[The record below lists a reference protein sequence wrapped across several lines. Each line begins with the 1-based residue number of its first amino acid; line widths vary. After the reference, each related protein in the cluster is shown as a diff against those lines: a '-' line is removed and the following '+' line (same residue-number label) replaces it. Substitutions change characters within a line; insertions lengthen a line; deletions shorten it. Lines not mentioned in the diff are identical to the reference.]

1 MEKITLGKFDKL
13 AKAYKSSR
21 PNYSNETINLLK
33 LFLNKNKD
41 ISSLDLGCGTGIFTR
56 KLSTI
61 SKKVIGVDMSYEMIK
76 NANKNKK
83 ITYHNKKVENMKLNQ
98 KFDIIS
104 SASSF
109 HWFDNKKISKIIN
122 FHLKDKG
129 FFLIIYN
136 TRNISS
142 NNFLKKVEKKI
153 ISLNSNFKKRK
164 SSGSSKFVSNKIA
177 QFKRISKLSGPIKL
191 DINHEEFFTKK
202 RYFNVWKSANEFRNR
217 IGIKNYDK
225 FFDWLNNSFP
235 KKGLKA
241 HYINKCWIFQK

>member
-109 HWFDNKKISKIIN
+109 HWFDNKKI
-122 FHLKDKG
+122 
-129 FFLIIYN
+129 
-136 TRNISS
+136 
-142 NNFLKKVEKKI
+142 
-153 ISLNSNFKKRK
+153 
-164 SSGSSKFVSNKIA
+164 
-177 QFKRISKLSGPIKL
+177 
-191 DINHEEFFTKK
+191 
-202 RYFNVWKSANEFRNR
+202 
-217 IGIKNYDK
+217 
-225 FFDWLNNSFP
+225 
-235 KKGLKA
+235 
-241 HYINKCWIFQK
+241 